1 MRLTLSAKT
10 VQENKKQNKKTNQ
23 KKNKTGGVD
32 QSERSTHRFSI
43 SLNEALTEDAA
54 SWSSDNIPDLIEREF
69 MCKNIP
75 NAEKSKHLLF
85 SFDILSKTLLAWSNS
100 QNKNT
105 YNNCKVDDLTL
116 KTRWA
121 VCVVKSE
128 LQVLWCYVTDYWNV
142 GINIFYFSVEKALFI
157 SGGGVFPASYKDSGG
172 GELKQHQS
180 GIRPIWL

>member
-1 MRLTLSAKT
+1 M
-10 VQENKKQNKKTNQ
+10 QKQYRKI
-23 KKNKTGGVD
+23 KNKTKKPTKKKIKQEVWIRVREVHTD
-32 QSERSTHRFSI
+32 LA